1 MYIPFNQIDDQAKC
15 WVYILEEEI
24 NFISEDFNKIFIE
37 ICEKW
42 TSHNT
47 SVVSSFKIFKN
58 RYIVLFAEE
67 GVSGCSIDNSNR
79 LIRGKLNELNL
90 NIMPNSK
97 IGIFI
102 NDKLKFQDKTSI
114 INLIKS
120 GKLKTNDKMINTTIK
135 NKEEFNKNWILEINK
150 SWLTNF
156 IK

>member
-1 MYIPFNQIDDQAKC
+1 
-15 WVYILEEEI
+15 
-24 NFISEDFNKIFIE
+24 
-37 ICEKW
+37 
-42 TSHNT
+42 
-47 SVVSSFKIFKN
+47 
-58 RYIVLFAEE
+58 
-67 GVSGCSIDNSNR
+67 
-79 LIRGKLNELNL
+79 
-90 NIMPNSK
+90 MPNSK

-120 GKLKTNDKMINTTIK
+120 GKLKKNDKMINTTIK